1 MPSPPGQ
8 PAAHLDPLPLPVA
21 SAQGA
26 GRGGDGGSGG
36 RVPPQPEP
44 PALISHWSPARDVGT
59 AKASLLTAP
68 EGDGSQL
75 PSLHGIW
82 GDPPHPRC
90 SQGARTENMTLFL
103 PQRGIAFPLLI
114 SEESGEVVERPR
126 RRETRPVWASDKRAA
141 GVSVSPPVG
150 QEPGA
155 VLLRAPSQCVFAK
168 MPRCG

>member
-1 MPSPPGQ
+1 MPLPPGQ
-8 PAAHLDPLPLPVA
+8 PAAHLYPLPLPVA

-26 GRGGDGGSGG
+26 GRGGNGGGGG
-36 RVPPQPEP
+36 RVLPQPEP
-44 PALISHWSPARDVGT
+44 PALISRWSPACDVGT
-59 AKASLLTAP
+59 AKPSSLTAP
-68 EGDGSQL
+68 EGDRSQL

-82 GDPPHPRC
+82 GDPPRPRC

-114 SEESGEVVERPR
+114 SEESGEVVERRR

-141 GVSVSPPVG
+141 EVSVSPPVG

-155 VLLRAPSQCVFAK
+155 VLLRAPSQCGFAK